1 MKDFL
6 ARIKK
11 RAKENPKRIVFP
23 EGTEPRVVEAAEIIR
38 QEGTAIPILLGKPE
52 EQEKFK
58 DYAQEYA
65 KLREVSIED
74 ARTELK
80 KPHTFAT
87 MMVQMGD
94 ADGMIAGPTAESK
107 DRILPAFQIIK
118 TKEKGHKASG
128 FFFMVLPKDTDQD
141 AANGGILLFA
151 DCAVNVQPT
160 PEELADIA
168 IDTADTA
175 KRFGIEPKIAM
186 LSFSTAGSSE
196 HPEVKEVQRA
206 AQLVKERRP
215 DLEVSEDMQADA
227 ALMDAVGESKAPG
240 SIVAGHANVLIFP
253 DLEAGNI
260 AYKLVERLA
269 GAEAIGPI
277 LQGLNKPVN
286 ELSRGCDVENIVNLA
301 AITSLASLNPVT

>member
-6 ARIKK
+6 AKIKE

-23 EGTEPRVVEAAEIIR
+23 EGSEPRVLEAAEKIR
-38 QEGTAIPILLGKPE
+38 QEGTAIPILLGHPE
-52 EQEKFK
+52 EQEQFEA
-58 DYAQEYA
+58 YAQEYA

-74 ARTELK
+74 ARQEMK
-80 KPHTFAT
+80 KPHVFAT

-94 ADGMIAGPTAESK
+94 ADGMIAGPTATSK
-107 DRILPAFQIIK
+107 ERILPAFQIIK
-118 TKEKGHKASG
+118 TKVEGRKASS
-128 FFFMVLPKDTDQD
+128 FLFMVLSPNTDSD

-168 IDTADTA
+168 IDTAESA
-175 KRFGIEPKIAM
+175 KLFGIEPKIAM
-186 LSFSTAGSSE
+186 LSFSTAGSSDS
-196 HPEVKEVQRA
+196 PEVKEIQRA

-215 DLEVSEDMQADA
+215 DLEVSQDMQVDA
-227 ALMDAVGESKAPG
+227 ALMDAVGEQKDPNST
-240 SIVAGHANVLIFP
+240 VAGHANVLIFP

-260 AYKLVERLA
+260 GSKLVERLA

-277 LQGLNKPVN
+277 LQGLNKPIN
-286 ELSRGCDVENIVNLA
+286 ELSRGCDVDNIVNLA
-301 AITSLASLNPVT
+301 AITSFTS